1 MSSNPIENGIDVEFG
16 PQSAS
21 STQSLG
27 VRRKS
32 VALNKENKRRLRLGL
47 GIFCFVLLVACI
59 ALVIFLVLEIRKEKK
74 TATCK
79 ETSEASAECNSGGCM
94 QAASAL
100 RQNMNESI
108 DPCEDF
114 FQYSCGNWITNN
126 PILPSEN
133 RISTFGN
140 LYKRNSE
147 KLLLLLMKT
156 GDNLPTSHAVQK
168 VKAYFKSCMKEDE
181 SDDAV
186 TQILTKFITRFG
198 SWPLGG
204 NATWNESI
212 WSIFET
218 SQKMNR
224 EISGTPLFYLGI
236 SVDPRNSWKFVLE
249 LHPPELSL
257 IREQYLA
264 EENKTRLAYLE
275 FMTKVGK
282 LLGGGNT
289 TRKQMEDVM
298 KFEGKLAKIIPPKS
312 EIRANYHQ
320 AMNLTTLEHKAPG
333 IGFTWLEY
341 LNGVMKHFNISLNG
355 SDRVLVP
362 SVEYLKNLS
371 IVINETEKR

>member
-1 MSSNPIENGIDVEFG
+1 MSSNRIENGIDVEFG

-32 VALNKENKRRLRLGL
+32 VALNKENKRLLRLGL
-47 GIFCFVLLVACI
+47 GIFCFVLLAACI

-74 TATCK
+74 TAICK

-186 TQILTKFITRFG
+186 TQVLTKLITHFG

-249 LHPPELSL
+249 VLKASL
-257 IREQYLA
+257 FTLRYTHFTKTFIICNVYILLA
-264 EENKTRLAYLE
+264 
-275 FMTKVGK
+275 
-282 LLGGGNT
+282 
-289 TRKQMEDVM
+289 
-298 KFEGKLAKIIPPKS
+298 
-312 EIRANYHQ
+312 H
-320 AMNLTTLEHKAPG
+320 
-333 IGFTWLEY
+333 
-341 LNGVMKHFNISLNG
+341 
-355 SDRVLVP
+355 
-362 SVEYLKNLS
+362 
-371 IVINETEKR
+371 